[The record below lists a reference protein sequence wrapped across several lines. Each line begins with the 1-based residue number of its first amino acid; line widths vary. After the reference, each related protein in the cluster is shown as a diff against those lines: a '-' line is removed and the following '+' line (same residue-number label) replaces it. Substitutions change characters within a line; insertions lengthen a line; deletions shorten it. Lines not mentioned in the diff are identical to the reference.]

1 MSRANTTLPLCAS
14 RRRLRGHARLRL
26 GSSSRRASQTD
37 AYWDTPW
44 HGSLR
49 PEVGVPH
56 EYTVT
61 RHLRDEEA
69 IAIVMDRG
77 GIVYDGDSATL
88 RDDQARLNRLIGV
101 SV

>member
-1 MSRANTTLPLCAS
+1 
-14 RRRLRGHARLRL
+14 
-26 GSSSRRASQTD
+26 
-37 AYWDTPW
+37 
-44 HGSLR
+44 
-49 PEVGVPH
+49 VGVPH

>member
-1 MSRANTTLPLCAS
+1 MPADTTAPPGES
-14 RRRLRGHARLRL
+14 RRRLSGHARLRL

-37 AYWDTPW
+37 AYWVPPW

-49 PEVGVPH
+49 PGTSVPH